1 MTMKMIKNLMKKT
14 KIIHL
19 GDHHQ
24 TKVLIAHKIF
34 SSPNKSYISTLIK
47 MRLYIRLINKK
58 NYQMKY
64 KINLRSIIKDK
75 SSLNKNHY
83 LMLYRQSRPQ
93 VKSPNPKCTC
103 SHLAIMMKKLLKK
116 LSTIKQII

>member
-83 LMLYRQSRPQ
+83 
-93 VKSPNPKCTC
+93 
-103 SHLAIMMKKLLKK
+103 
-116 LSTIKQII
+116 